1 MLSTTENTDTQ
12 LKTTNPV
19 LGEIVDEGNGRHSY
33 KIAYFPVGELSY
45 WEKNPRKIT
54 PKKLKELYN
63 SLKRQGEGSI
73 ITIDENKNVIGG
85 NHRVRALKEY
95 EPNAVVLCKQIFG
108 RTYAEKVEL
117 NITLNEHK
125 SEWEF
130 DMLASI
136 TKDLAGIEDL
146 TKNII
151 DHESASKQKLL
162 EPLPFE
168 RHDFFIIA
176 CKTEGEIA
184 ELESKL
190 GLKDTF
196 TKLHPTNGR
205 KAKTRAIWYSDRK
218 FEIVPHD
225 GEGKQ

>member
-1 MLSTTENTDTQ
+1 MKKMEEDTVVTH
-12 LKTTNPV
+12 LTASNPV
-19 LGEIVDEGNGRHSY
+19 LGEIVDEGNGKHSY
-33 KIAYFPVGELSY
+33 RVVYFPVSELNY

-73 ITIDENKNVIGG
+73 ITIDEEKKVIGG

-95 EPNAVVLCKQIFG
+95 EPTAIVLCKQIFG

-146 TKNII
+146 TKKIV
-151 DHESASKQKLL
+151 DHEDVKQQLL
-162 EPLPFE
+162 EPVPFE
-168 RHDFFIIA
+168 RYDFFVIA
-176 CKTEGEIA
+176 CKTEGEVA
-184 ELESKL
+184 ELETKL
-190 GLKDTF
+190 GIKDAF

-205 KAKTRAIWYSDRK
+205 KAKTRAVWYSERNFD
-218 FEIVPHD
+218 IVPR
-225 GEGKQ
+225 G

>member
-1 MLSTTENTDTQ
+1 MNKTAEDTVATQ
-12 LKTTNPV
+12 LTANNPI
-19 LGEIVDEGNGRHSY
+19 LGEIVDEGDGRHSY
-33 KIAYFPVGELSY
+33 RVAYFPVSELHY

-73 ITIDENKNVIGG
+73 ITIDEDKKVIGG

-95 EPNAVVLCKQIFG
+95 EPNAIVLCKQIYG

-146 TKNII
+146 TQKFV
-151 DHESASKQKLL
+151 DHDAAAKQKLL
-162 EPLPFE
+162 EPVPFE
-168 RHDFFIIA
+168 RYDFFVIA

-205 KAKTRAIWYSDRK
+205 KAKTRAIWYSEREFD
-218 FEIVPHD
+218 IVPR
-225 GEGKQ
+225 GGK